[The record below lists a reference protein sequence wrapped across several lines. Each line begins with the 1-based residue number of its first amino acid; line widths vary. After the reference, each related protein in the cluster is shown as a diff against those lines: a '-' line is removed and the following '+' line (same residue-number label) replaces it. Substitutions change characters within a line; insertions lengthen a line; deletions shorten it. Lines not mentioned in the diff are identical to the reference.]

1 MPTRGSG
8 SSSRTWKSPPAVSAV
23 APMHHRVTKGS
34 RGWHRRNRSIGRH
47 STGRAFPRGVIAQR
61 YAPQFASSQAVIWV
75 SRWPRPLGRTAILM
89 RTRKRRSAIVIS
101 RGLPGIM
108 FLLTLNVQRRSR
120 PLIST
125 FPSSVNWRRRSFR
138 SAILSNRARWGE
150 YASTGRSG
158 VGRSGSRRR
167 ARAAEPGRCRVI
179 LRSRR

>member
-1 MPTRGSG
+1 
-8 SSSRTWKSPPAVSAV
+8 
-23 APMHHRVTKGS
+23 
-34 RGWHRRNRSIGRH
+34 
-47 STGRAFPRGVIAQR
+47 
-61 YAPQFASSQAVIWV
+61 
-75 SRWPRPLGRTAILM
+75 M

-158 VGRSGSRRR
+158 V
-167 ARAAEPGRCRVI
+167 AAPGVGGGHAPRNPDDAALFSDLDAELDGLLLGLPVGV
-179 LRSRR
+179 LEEDEEHGDFRSRGGSHESSLNVRNKDRTYGPTTSSAIPTYGRYRTLW